1 MNNQIQIF
9 TNAEFGAIRTVRDEQ
24 TGEPWFLASDVTN
37 ALGYKQTGR
46 AVERHVDE
54 GDVTKRHTL
63 TSSGYQSMLYVNESG
78 LYSLM
83 ILSKLPQAKR
93 FKHWVTSEVL
103 PSIRKHGAYMTQDT
117 ADRAIS
123 DTSYLVGLAND
134 LQKEHERRKALQKEL
149 NEKDQLIAKK
159 KEEIA
164 ILDAKISEL
173 QPKAKYYE
181 WLVGSE
187 DLLCASN
194 IASEYDMR
202 AREFNLKLAE
212 LGVLDKQQKGGQWTL
227 RSAYMNKGYTETATY
242 WDSKNQRIRTSSL
255 TKWTQ
260 WGHEF
265 LYHFL
270 KQHGLIPVSE
280 RPKQLTLF
288 DTIR

>member
-24 TGEPWFLASDVTN
+24 TGEPWFLAKDVCD
-37 ALGYKQTGR
+37 ALGYDQARK
-46 AVERHVDE
+46 AVARHVDE
-54 GDVTKRHTL
+54 GDGMKRTTP
-63 TSSGYQSMLYVNESG
+63 TSSGDQEMLYINESG

-83 ILSKLPQAKR
+83 ILSKLPQAKP

-123 DTSYLVGLAND
+123 DTSYLVGLAKD
-134 LQKEHERRKALQKEL
+134 LQKEHERRKALQNEL

-212 LGVLDKQQKGGQWTL
+212 LGVFDKQRKGGQWTL
-227 RSAYMNKGYTETATY
+227 RTAYMNKGYTETATY